1 MGGSHGA
8 SPGLLRDQPRLLCRR
23 TTCLLRCPGLSLGGL
38 SDGTFPL
45 CCDLGCLGC
54 APLLQLALLQ
64 GGFGGSLCCLAL
76 FLDASALF
84 LGPSALFAD
93 ASALLFGAAALFVPA
108 APRFVL
114 DLPLAPL
121 RVGHALVLGFLQ
133 HPHGSLCLG
142 LLLTTCF
149 LHELRVLPHKLRL
162 LCLRRS

>member
-8 SPGLLRDQPRLLCRR
+8 SPGFLRGQPRLLCRR
-23 TTCLLRCPGLSLGGL
+23 TTRLLLCPGFSLGGL

-64 GGFGGSLCCLAL
+64 GGFGGSPCCLAL

-93 ASALLFGAAALFVPA
+93 ASALLFGASAL
-108 APRFVL
+108 FVL